1 MSESANPFVDS
12 PAGLT
17 TLAVPTCSADATA
30 GNVRDRM
37 VGRSFDRVEEVA
49 VVDEGRLLGLVGLED
64 VLEADPEA
72 SIADLM
78 DGDPV
83 TLGPDGSEEEAAWRM
98 ARKGQANLAVVDAG
112 GSFAGLIPAHF
123 LLGRILTELDED
135 SARLGGYAASTDRAR
150 LAAEEH
156 VSRRLLHRLP
166 WLVIGLVGAM
176 LSAIIVGSFEDQLN
190 EKVLLAFFVPAVV
203 YMADAVGTQTETLLI
218 RGMSANIDVKMVVR
232 REVITGILL
241 GVLVGAAFY
250 PFALLGWGD
259 QSVALA
265 VSLALFASCSIST
278 SVATVLPRLIAR
290 FGGDPAFGSG
300 PLATIIQDLLSIA
313 VYLAI
318 ATPIAT

>member
-1 MSESANPFVDS
+1 MSAEARPFVTG
-12 PAGLT
+12 PLGLA
-17 TLAVPTCSADATA
+17 TLAVPTFSANATA
-30 GNVRDRM
+30 GEVQEQM
-37 VGRSFDRVEEVA
+37 IGRSFDRVDEIA
-49 VVDEGRLLGLVGLED
+49 VVADGRLLGLAGLED
-64 VLEADPEA
+64 LVEADPAA
-72 SIADLM
+72 SVGTLM
-78 DGDPV
+78 DADPV
-83 TLGPDGSEEEAAWRM
+83 TLGPKGSEEEAAWRM
-98 ARKGQANLAVVDAG
+98 AHKGQANLAVVDEAG
-112 GSFAGLIPAHF
+112 RFAGLIPAHL
-123 LLGRILTELDED
+123 LLGRLLTELDED

-150 LAAEEH
+150 LAAEER
-156 VSRRLLHRLP
+156 VPRRLLHRLP

-176 LSAIIVGSFEDQLN
+176 LSAVIVGSFEEQLH

-232 REVITGILL
+232 REMVTGILL
-241 GVLVGAAFY
+241 GLLVGAAFY

-278 SVATVLPRLIAR
+278 SVATILPRLIAR

-300 PLATIIQDLLSIA
+300 PLATIVQDLLSIA